1 MANYRNLVT
10 AICSIVIIALCKDT
24 NTLPVTARATA
35 EEVRLLSQQS
45 GHFVRVSENGDIN
58 ANANINSATVFLK
71 YLKDS
76 YVQLEVMDKHGVF
89 LMLQIVN
96 QSESS
101 DAGTNET
108 SLAPVNATESS
119 GGHEY
124 TLVVGTAT
132 DTGLTRWEKAGPAN
146 TLKSLDGHSDC
157 YVAFESNGEVAGPCN
172 LSSSDP
178 KCVVT
183 MIKI

>member
-1 MANYRNLVT
+1 
-10 AICSIVIIALCKDT
+10 
-24 NTLPVTARATA
+24 
-35 EEVRLLSQQS
+35 
-45 GHFVRVSENGDIN
+45 
-58 ANANINSATVFLK
+58 
-71 YLKDS
+71 
-76 YVQLEVMDKHGVF
+76 
-89 LMLQIVN
+89 MLRIVN

-132 DTGLTRWEKAGPAN
+132 DTSLTRLEKAGPD
-146 TLKSLDGHSDC
+146 TLKSFDGHSDC
-157 YVAFESNGEVAGPCN
+157 YIAFESNGEVAGPCN

-178 KCVVT
+178 KCAVIVI
-183 MIKI
+183 MI